1 MVKENNLHQEF
12 KVINED
18 SQMLKYL
25 DQMQI
30 NNLSDNQEYQQILI
44 VDDDEFNIF
53 TIHKLLE
60 MLKVKHD
67 QNLFAMNGKEA
78 LDILLSEK
86 FQCSLNLNIKHLC
99 CSSGHDLILMDLNMP
114 EMDGFDATKLIRGMI
129 IEQKIKDVYIVGTT
143 AHQISEQLRQK
154 CLATGFNDV
163 ISKPIMRK
171 TL

>member
-86 FQCSLNLNIKHLC
+86 FQC